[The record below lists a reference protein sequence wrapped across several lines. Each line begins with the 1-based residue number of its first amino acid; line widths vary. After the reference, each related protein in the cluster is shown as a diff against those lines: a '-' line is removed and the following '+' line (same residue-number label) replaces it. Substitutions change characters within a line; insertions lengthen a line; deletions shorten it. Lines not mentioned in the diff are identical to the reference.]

1 MKYLQIIVRVLLE
14 YEESLFGKY
23 ADNPPK
29 LLILLGSASWGV
41 LRDDIE
47 KQWKDVPVILCTETD
62 YVGPQEAYLGGRSI
76 PVEERT
82 PLKDYKGDLSLTV
95 FYVPA
100 YLKETVAL
108 MQDLMP
114 EMGEL
119 IFLSDAR
126 YKCPI
131 PFGFKRDCEQELSR
145 T

>member
-62 YVGPQEAYLGGRSI
+62 YVGLQEA
-76 PVEERT
+76 
-82 PLKDYKGDLSLTV
+82 
-95 FYVPA
+95 
-100 YLKETVAL
+100 
-108 MQDLMP
+108 
-114 EMGEL
+114 
-119 IFLSDAR
+119 
-126 YKCPI
+126 
-131 PFGFKRDCEQELSR
+131 
-145 T
+145 